1 MIDADPT
8 QAYSQ
13 VVCGLWRSVRIGTCL
28 FFLARLLF
36 GLTLT
41 FRKLSMW
48 FVLDILDI
56 HVSGPQLV
64 APNMLLHNRIFL
76 GDNVERVIG

>member
-13 VVCGLWRSVRIGTCL
+13 VVGGLGRSVRVGTC
-28 FFLARLLF
+28 FVFPARLLF

-48 FVLDILDI
+48 FLLDILDI

-64 APNMLLHNRIFL
+64 APNMLLQKKIFL